1 MRSRIFRERGGTRL
15 KDQISLLI
23 DIQKIDQEVRN
34 LNTKKQT
41 LPDRAAGLDQ
51 AYQSGRDRLEEERT
65 GLEGLNKLHR
75 ERESELKAGQEKLRK
90 ARERLLEV
98 KTNKEYQAILTE
110 IETLEQANGRIE
122 EEILVL
128 YDRIDEKKGA
138 LKIHEK
144 EFTAIHANYEA
155 ERKKIDEELA
165 SLDGALQEQKARFE
179 ALVKNLEPDLRR
191 RYEMIKARRNGIA
204 IVAVRRG
211 ICSGCHM
218 NLPPQLYNELQRSD
232 QILCCPNCNRILY
245 WDESANGQ

>member
-1 MRSRIFRERGGTRL
+1 MKS
-15 KDQISLLI
+15 QITLLI

-51 AYQSGRDRLEEERT
+51 SYRAGKDRLEEERT

-75 ERESELKAGQEKLRK
+75 ERESELKAGQDKLRK
-90 ARERLLEV
+90 AKERLLEV

-128 YDRIDEKKGA
+128 YDRIDERKGA
-138 LKIHEK
+138 LRVHEK
-144 EFTAIHANYEA
+144 EFEAFRANYEA
-155 ERKKIDEELA
+155 ERKKIDEEMA

-179 ALVKNLEPDLRR
+179 DLVRNLAPDLRR
-191 RYEMIKARRNGIA
+191 RYEMIKVRRNGIA
-204 IVAVRRG
+204 IVAARKG

-218 NLPPQLYNELQRSD
+218 NIPPQLYNELQRSD

-245 WDESANGQ
+245 WDETANGQ